1 MFSPRAISRWE
12 TGATCPDISAL
23 PQIADSM
30 ARIETCLERNI
41 YWALEGTDRVE
52 YLKERIADDLK
63 YLLWDIQAYSVHAD
77 LDDTDKKNCDEVRV
91 EIENAVKEYFHK

>member
-1 MFSPRAISRWE
+1 
-12 TGATCPDISAL
+12 
-23 PQIADSM
+23 M